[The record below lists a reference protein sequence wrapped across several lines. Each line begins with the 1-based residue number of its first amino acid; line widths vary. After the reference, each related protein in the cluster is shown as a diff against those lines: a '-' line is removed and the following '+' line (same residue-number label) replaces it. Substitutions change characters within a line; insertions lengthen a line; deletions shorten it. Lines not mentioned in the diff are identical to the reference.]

1 MLTIHQ
7 SNRLEA
13 LVPALARVCTPPLG
27 HPFMPER
34 IVVPNTGMARWLS
47 LALADAQGI
56 CLNVEF
62 PLPATLVWELWRKS
76 LPGVPDESTFVPA
89 AMAWRLMEL
98 LADLGEG
105 AAAPLLA
112 YLDGGDDMRRFEL
125 ASRIAVA
132 FDQYLVYRPEMVLGW
147 EEGRRTTDHADEEWQ
162 AGLWR
167 SLAGGAGSRHRAR
180 LLQDFLVSG
189 ATASDLPER
198 LSVFGLPALPPA
210 IFQVLRAAA
219 VHADVHIFLVN
230 PCRGFWMD
238 TLPERSIARIAGD
251 QDPADLYLDSGNP
264 LLSSMGGQ
272 GRDFLSMVIEEDCR
286 QEDLFEEPEG
296 ASLLACVQRDILDL
310 ERPGRAGAP
319 KHEVEPDDES
329 LQVRGSYSRMRE
341 VEALH
346 DYLLHLF
353 DTHPDLDPSDVRV
366 MMPKIDEY
374 APLIEAVFGAAPE
387 NRRIPFA
394 IADLRARTES
404 PVIDAFLAL
413 LELPSS
419 RYDAPA
425 VLALLEVEAV
435 RTRFGITQDD
445 LPRVTEWV
453 RTAGIRWGVD
463 GASRERLGLPGDEEN
478 SWRFGLDRMMFGYA
492 MAGNGRELFSGI
504 LPAGGIE
511 GIDARLMGEL
521 QRFAGAVTG
530 LAGQIEGARPVAEWC
545 DHLASVGEDFFERK
559 VAGEELDALR
569 LALETIRD
577 ESTAAGFT
585 APISLDV
592 VRAALEEKLGAPG
605 AAWAFLSGRVTF
617 CTLVPMRSVP
627 AEIVCLLGLND
638 GEFPRSSRPPSFD
651 LMAGNFIRGDRAR
664 RDDDRYLFLEA
675 LLSARRALYLSH
687 VSRSPRDN
695 SEVPP
700 SLLLAE
706 LEDVVSEAFVVA
718 DTEASPTIRLE
729 HRLQAFSPRYF
740 TGEGPLFSYREDL
753 ATALTRR
760 ATHPEP
766 TGFLAALLPE
776 PDEEW
781 RTVSVARLARFFRSP
796 AKYFLQERLGIRL
809 DEAEAS
815 VPATESFG
823 FDALESWQL
832 REDMLARGM
841 AGEEAAETTALMRA
855 AGRLPHGHA
864 GPVFVDDVADS
875 LREFIARVV
884 AAEPALAP
892 RTVPID
898 LELDGFRI
906 VGEVEY
912 VYGEERFAAFQGRK
926 KSSNFVL
933 DERRLIE
940 YWIEH
945 LVLSV
950 AGIPVRTHC
959 LAPGDERWIEA
970 EPDAREHLA
979 DLLAFYW
986 EGLREPLAF
995 FPRLAEKFFN
1005 TRVKEPRRRSLVDFV
1020 NTRGGIWMFAPEF
1033 KMIWPDPEEAID
1045 DRFEAHC
1052 RRIWGPLHNRLKK
1065 VAKKRKAKK

>member
-13 LVPALARVCTPPLG
+13 LVPELARICAPPLSD
-27 HPFMPER
+27 PFTPER

-62 PLPATLVWELWRKS
+62 PLPATLVWEIWRKS
-76 LPGVPDESTFVPA
+76 LPDVPDESTFTPA
-89 AMAWRLMEL
+89 AMTWRLMEL
-98 LADLGEG
+98 LEALDEG

-112 YLDGGDDMRRFEL
+112 YLEGGNDSRRFDL
-125 ASRIAVA
+125 ASRIAAA

-147 EEGRRTTDHADEEWQ
+147 EDGRYATDHGDEEWQ

-167 SLAGGAGSRHRAR
+167 ELTAGAGSRHRAR
-180 LLQDFLVSG
+180 LLKDFLGSG
-189 ATASDLPER
+189 AAAAGLPER

-210 IFQVLRAAA
+210 IFQVLRAVAL
-219 VHADVHIFLVN
+219 HAEVHIFLVN
-230 PCRGFWMD
+230 PCRGFWME

-251 QDPADLYLDSGNP
+251 QDPAELYLDSGNP

-272 GRDFLSMVIEEDCR
+272 GRDFLAMVVDDDCVTA
-286 QEDLFEEPEG
+286 DLFHEPVG
-296 ASLLACVQRDILDL
+296 DSLLASLQRDILDL
-310 ERPGRAGAP
+310 ARPGHAGEP
-319 KHEVEPDDES
+319 QHEVAADDES
-329 LQVRGSYSRMRE
+329 LLVRGSYSRMRE

-346 DYLLHLF
+346 DHLLHLF

-366 MMPKIDEY
+366 MMPTIDEY
-374 APLIEAVFGAAPE
+374 APLIEAVFGAAPD

-413 LELPSS
+413 LELPAG
-419 RYDAPA
+419 RYEAPS
-425 VLALLEVEAV
+425 VLALLEIEAV

-445 LPRVTEWV
+445 LPRLTEWV
-453 RTAGIRWGVD
+453 RTSGIRWGVD

-492 MAGNGRELFSGI
+492 MAGDGRELFSGV
-504 LPAGGIE
+504 LPVDGVE
-511 GIDARLMGEL
+511 GTDARLMGEL

-530 LAGQIEGARPVAEWC
+530 LAGQLEGARPVAGWC
-545 DHLASVGEDFFERK
+545 DLLAKVGEEFFERPI
-559 VAGEELDALR
+559 AGEELDALR

-577 ESTAAGFT
+577 EAAVAGFV
-585 APISLDV
+585 APVSLDV
-592 VRAALEEKLGAPG
+592 VRAALEDKLGAPG

-627 AEIVCLLGLND
+627 AEVVCLLGLND

-651 LMAGNFIRGDRAR
+651 LMVGDFKRGDRAR

-695 SEVPP
+695 SEAPP

-706 LEDVVSEAFVVA
+706 LEDAVREAFVVA
-718 DTEASPTIRLE
+718 GTETPPKIRLE

-740 TGEGPLFSYREDL
+740 AGEGPLFSYREDL
-753 ATALTRR
+753 AAALTRR
-760 ATHPEP
+760 ATHPESK
-766 TGFLAALLPE
+766 GFLAARLPE
-776 PDEEW
+776 PDAEW
-781 RTVSVARLARFFRSP
+781 RTISVARLARFFRSP

-823 FDALESWQL
+823 FDALEAWQL
-832 REDMLARGM
+832 REDLLVRGL
-841 AGEEAAETTALMRA
+841 AGENVTETAVLMRA

-864 GPVFVDDVADS
+864 GPVFVGDAAGS
-875 LREFIARVV
+875 MEEFIVRVA
-884 AAEPALAP
+884 AAEPAVAP

-898 LELDGFRI
+898 LMLDGFRI
-906 VGEVEY
+906 VGEIEQ

-926 KSSNFVL
+926 KGANFVL

-940 YWIEH
+940 YWVEH
-945 LVLSV
+945 LILSV
-950 AGIPVRTHC
+950 AGVPVRTHC
-959 LAPGDERWIEA
+959 LAPGDDRWIEE

-1005 TRVKEPRRRSLVDFV
+1005 SRVKEPMRQSRVDFA
-1020 NTRGGIWMFAPEF
+1020 NPRGGTWMFSPEL
-1033 KMIWPDPEEAID
+1033 KMIWPNPDEAID
-1045 DRFEAHC
+1045 ERYEAHC
-1052 RRIWGPLHNRLKK
+1052 RRIWGPLHHRLKK
-1065 VAKKRKAKK
+1065 VKKKRKAKK